1 MVVRLTEVFVPMN
14 NDRIKS
20 YLDHIY
26 DLDYK
31 ERPVSMKTFLNSP
44 QFLGKITSGGKN
56 VKPVWKE
63 PLNNIEREDSKYVV
77 VLTGAIGTGKT
88 TTAIEGIAYVMHRI
102 LCLKDPWKY
111 FKKMSGGKMAIV
123 FFNLTKSLGESKG
136 FNLLQSYL
144 LSSPWFLEHGSV
156 CGSEKNPRIEFPIF
170 EYKLAS
176 PQAQG
181 FGFIGEHVIAGIMDE
196 VDSPIASEPQKRK
209 IIAAYDATIRR
220 FESRF
225 VLDGQSI
232 GRLFL
237 VSSKQER
244 MSFLNAFII
253 KMKSSKKVYV
263 VDVSIWDAND
273 ASDYSGEK
281 FRISLGDQFTPP
293 AILES
298 ADELKEVIE
307 KGFEVIDVPVEYK
320 DEFERDMV
328 GSLRDLAGRSIS
340 QLRVMKLFAS
350 ESVLNSCYDK
360 TRSNPILVET
370 IEVGLKD
377 DVDLLNYI
385 DISKIRIARNIPRY
399 IHVDIAFTGDAMGI
413 GMSCVS
419 GWMRINSRRPDG
431 TFVDVKKPV
440 AETDLAIRIKARQ
453 GDQIPIHKVHQL
465 ILDLKNVCKF
475 NIAMCTFDLRI
486 ASITSMQ
493 TLELAGIQCE
503 SLSLDK
509 SPQMY
514 RGFREVVNERRWVCF
529 RDSLLHFELSNL
541 EDDPVKN
548 KIDHPDFVTDIK
560 LNGDGT
566 TEDIALVGSKDKADG
581 VTGSVMKALECCNTP
596 PDTEVMQKM
605 FDQVR
610 SCGNTITDITE
621 TITDVRH
628 TTVKKSNIIP
638 DIDKSKDMYKD
649 ILKRCL

>member
-1 MVVRLTEVFVPMN
+1 MTKIN
-14 NDRIKS
+14 SNQIQS
-20 YLDHIY
+20 YLDHLY
-26 DLDYK
+26 NLDYK
-31 ERPVSMKTFLNSP
+31 ERPVSMKTFLSSP
-44 QFLGKITSGGKN
+44 QFLGKITSYGKN
-56 VKPVWKE
+56 VKPVWRE
-63 PLNNIEREDSKYVV
+63 PLDNIEREDSKYIV

-111 FKKMSGGKMAIV
+111 FRKMSGGKMAIV

-144 LSSPWFLEHGSV
+144 LSSPWFLERGIV
-156 CGSEKNPRIEFPIF
+156 CGSEKNQRIEFPIF

-225 VLDGQSI
+225 VFDGQSI

-263 VDVSIWDAND
+263 VDISIWDACD
-273 ASDYSGEK
+273 SSDYSGEK
-281 FRISLGDQFTPP
+281 FKISLGDQFIPP
-293 AILES
+293 SILRSQDEIKES
-298 ADELKEVIE
+298 VE
-307 KGFEVIDVPVEYK
+307 KGFQIIDVPIEYK
-320 DEFERDMV
+320 DEFERDLI
-328 GSLRDLAGRSIS
+328 GSLRDLAGVSVS
-340 QLRVMKLFAS
+340 QLRTLKLFAS
-350 ESVLNSCYDK
+350 ESVLNNCYDPTK
-360 TRSNPILVET
+360 LNPVSIGT
-370 IEVGLKD
+370 IEIGLKD
-377 DVDLLNYI
+377 EVDLLNYI
-385 DISKIRIARNIPRY
+385 DVSKIRVPRSVPRY
-399 IHVDIAFTGDAMGI
+399 IHIDIAFTGDALGI

-419 GWMRINSRRPDG
+419 GWMKINSKKPDG
-431 TFVDVKKPV
+431 TFVETKKPV
-440 AETDLAIRIKARQ
+440 VETDLAIRIKARK
-453 GDQIPIHKVHQL
+453 GDQIPIHKIHQL
-465 ILDLKNVCKF
+465 ILDLKNICKF

-486 ASITSMQ
+486 ASTTSMQ
-493 TLELAGIQCE
+493 ILELAGIECG

-509 SPQMY
+509 NPQMY
-514 RGFREVVNERRWVCF
+514 RNFREVVNERRWVCF
-529 RDSLLHFELSNL
+529 NDPFLHFELSNL

-560 LNGDGT
+560 LNDDGT
-566 TEDIALVGSKDKADG
+566 TEDIVLSGSKDKADG
-581 VTGSVMKALECCNTP
+581 VAGSVMKALECCTSP
-596 PDTEVMQKM
+596 PDIEIMQKI
-605 FDQVR
+605 FDQVKL
-610 SCGNTITDITE
+610 NTYKPIDLSE
-621 TITDVRH
+621 TITEIKH
-628 TTVKKSNIIP
+628 TPIKKQESNVIT
-638 DIDKSKDMYKD
+638 DKHKNSYKD